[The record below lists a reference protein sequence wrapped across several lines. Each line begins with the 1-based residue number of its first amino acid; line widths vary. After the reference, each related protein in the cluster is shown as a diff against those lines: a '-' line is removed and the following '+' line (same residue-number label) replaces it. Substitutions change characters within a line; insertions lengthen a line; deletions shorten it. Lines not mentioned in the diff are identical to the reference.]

1 MTYTYTTQQQ
11 LRAAF
16 WGELPDWLT
25 GNARIYVRGQ
35 RQNDYP
41 ADTRTAW
48 CDWIDSLQRSGQ
60 ISEAL
65 AQRATL

>member
-16 WGELPDWLT
+16 WELHKAMDLQARAD
-25 GNARIYVRGQ
+25 GVRSAGQNAQHV
-35 RQNDYP
+35 
-41 ADTRTAW
+41 DTRMAW
-48 CDWIDSLQRSGQ
+48 CDWIDSLQSSGQ

>member
-16 WGELPDWLT
+16 WHEYPTLNRKRCIRFGNEREHNTETRVAFGEFLDRI
-25 GNARIYVRGQ
+25 AR
-35 RQNDYP
+35 D
-41 ADTRTAW
+41 
-48 CDWIDSLQRSGQ
+48 GQ